1 MKKKAGELV
10 DYYRKFHL
18 DPNQSAEEIVA
29 QLRSMHGKRMKQSE
43 MNPFDYELQAK
54 IEEDLQSFEAAIK
67 IFEKDKSKYDKE
79 LAKAYKEGRI
89 IEEVQQVAREFLEEL
104 SQLLSLGNYG
114 VLIRRCNE
122 ALSNNVKDVRLYHF
136 LAMAN
141 YGSDNMRAAFDAIT
155 LALTEYP
162 NDFFSLRLGARYST
176 DVGAYEYAQGYIN
189 RMLEVYPENPTA
201 TSEQCYLYE
210 QMGKEEMA
218 FKLIDEYLEKNPTDE
233 EFRRACAYDLVA
245 LSHSFYIEDSSSG
258 SMIIASQEKYEK
270 CLATC
275 NKANEIYRDNM
286 TESVLQNAKF
296 FGQTKYNDE
305 NFRHTLALFLG
316 GIMYGLPGIMLYA
329 EAGGNPASGVLLT
342 LGALLIYSGIRLTQV
357 SFRPYWQ
364 INKFFMTGKR
374 ERSEQ
379 FYIWIGNIFAFFLK
393 WSFKI
398 AMWIFTLYLLLIAFF
413 FAKAEDNRR

>member
-1 MKKKAGELV
+1 MKRKSGELT
-10 DYYRKFHL
+10 DYYQKFNL
-18 DPNQSAEEIVA
+18 DPNLSAEEIVV
-29 QLRSMHGKRMKQSE
+29 QLRSMQGKRMKQAE
-43 MNPFDYELQAK
+43 MNPFDYELQEK
-54 IEEDLQSFEAAIK
+54 IEEDLREFEVAIK
-67 IFEKDKSKYDKE
+67 TFEKNKEKYDKE
-79 LAKAYKEGRI
+79 LAKAYKDGKVN
-89 IEEVQQVAREFLEEL
+89 EEVRPVTGDFLSEL
-104 SQLLSLGNYG
+104 ANTLAVGDCGS
-114 VLIRRCNE
+114 VVRKCTE
-122 ALSNNVKDVRLYHF
+122 ALNNNIKDVHLYHY

-141 YGSDNMRAAFDAIT
+141 YGSDNIKLAFNAIT

-176 DVGAYEYAQGYIN
+176 EVGAYEYAQGYIN
-189 RMLEVYPENPTA
+189 RMVEIYPENPITI
-201 TSEQCYLYE
+201 SEQCYLYE

-218 FKLIDEYLEKNPTDE
+218 FKLIDEYLEKNPADE
-233 EFRRACAYDLVA
+233 DFRRACAYDLVA

-275 NKANEIYRDNM
+275 NKAAEIYRDSM

-316 GIMYGLPGIMLYA
+316 GIMYGLPGIMLYS

>member
-1 MKKKAGELV
+1 MKRQSGQFV
-10 DYYRKFHL
+10 DYYQKFSL
-18 DPNQSAEEIVA
+18 DPNFSAEEIVA
-29 QLRSMHGKRMKQSE
+29 QLRSMQGKRMKQAE
-43 MNPFDYELQAK
+43 MNPFNYELQER
-54 IEEDLQSFEAAIK
+54 IEEDLREFEVAIK
-67 IFEKDKSKYDKE
+67 IFEKDKTKYDKE
-79 LAKAYKEGRI
+79 LEKAYKNGKVS
-89 IEEVQQVAREFLEEL
+89 EEVKPITGDFLSEL
-104 SQLLSLGNYG
+104 ANTLAIGDCGG
-114 VLIRRCNE
+114 VVRKCTE
-122 ALSNNVKDVRLYHF
+122 ALNNNVKDVRLYHY

-141 YGSDNMRAAFDAIT
+141 YGSDNIKLAFNAIT

-162 NDFFSLRLGARYST
+162 NDFFALRLGARYST
-176 DVGAYEYAQGYIN
+176 EVGAYEYAQGYIN
-189 RMLEVYPENPTA
+189 RMFEIYPENPT
-201 TSEQCYLYE
+201 TISEQCYLYE

-233 EFRRACAYDLVA
+233 DFRRACAYDLVA

-275 NKANEIYRDNM
+275 NKANEIYRDSM

-305 NFRHTLALFLG
+305 NLRHTLALFG
-316 GIMYGLPGIMLYA
+316 GALIYGLLGMSIFHVGPNPG
-329 EAGGNPASGVLLT
+329 AGMMLT
-342 LGALLIYSGIRLTQV
+342 LSLLLFYSGIRLTQV

-379 FYIWIGNIFAFFLK
+379 FYIWIGNIFAFYLK

-398 AMWIFTLYLLLIAFF
+398 SIWIFTFIMLMFAF
-413 FAKAEDNRR
+413 AWSRDSRDR

>member
-1 MKKKAGELV
+1 MKKKARELV
-10 DYYRKFHL
+10 DYYQKFRL
-18 DPNQSAEEIVA
+18 DPNLSAEEIVA
-29 QLRSMHGKRMKQSE
+29 QLRSMQGKRMNQQQ
-43 MNPFDYELQAK
+43 MNPFDYEFQAK
-54 IEEDLQSFEAAIK
+54 IEEDLQAFEDAIK

-89 IEEVQQVAREFLEEL
+89 SEEVQPVAREFLEEL
-104 SQLLSLGNYG
+104 SQLLSMGNYG

-189 RMLEVYPENPTA
+189 RMLEVYPKNPTA

-305 NFRHTLALFLG
+305 NLRHTLALFG
-316 GIMYGLPGIMLYA
+316 GGLIYGLLGLSIFHVGPNPG
-329 EAGGNPASGVLLT
+329 AGMMLT
-342 LGALLIYSGIRLTQV
+342 LSLLLFYSGIRLTQV

-379 FYIWIGNIFAFFLK
+379 FYIWIGNIFAFYLK

-398 AMWIFTLYLLLIAFF
+398 SIWIFTFIMLLFAF
-413 FAKAEDNRR
+413 AWSRDSRDR

>member
-10 DYYRKFHL
+10 DYYQKFHL
-18 DPNQSAEEIVA
+18 DPNLSAEEIVA
-29 QLRSMHGKRMKQSE
+29 QLRSMHGKRMKQSQ

-54 IEEDLQSFEAAIK
+54 IQEDIQAFEAAIK
-67 IFEKDKSKYDKE
+67 IFERDKSKYDKE

-89 IEEVQQVAREFLEEL
+89 SEEVQQVAREFLGEL
-104 SQLLSLGNYG
+104 SQLLSLGNYS

-141 YGSDNMRAAFDAIT
+141 YGSDNIRAAFDAIT

-258 SMIIASQEKYEK
+258 AMIIASQEKYEK

-305 NFRHTLALFLG
+305 NLRHTLALFG
-316 GIMYGLPGIMLYA
+316 GGLIYGLLGLSIFHVGPNPG
-329 EAGGNPASGVLLT
+329 AGMMLT
-342 LGALLIYSGIRLTQV
+342 LSLLLFYSGIRLTQV

-379 FYIWIGNIFAFFLK
+379 FYIWIGNIFAFYLK

-398 AMWIFTLYLLLIAFF
+398 SIWIFTFIMLLFAF
-413 FAKAEDNRR
+413 AWSRDSRDR